1 MKAHLV
7 CPLKLFPITDSCQE
21 SSLGMAKLMMVMMI
35 MMAMLMME
43 ADLVWRLSG
52 IVEPLLVGPA
62 EEQHAS
68 TAVLFDGDYEDEDD
82 NDKDDDD
89 QGT

>member
-1 MKAHLV
+1 
-7 CPLKLFPITDSCQE
+7 
-21 SSLGMAKLMMVMMI
+21 MAKLMMVMMM
-35 MMAMLMME
+35 MMAMMIMGT
-43 ADLVWRLSG
+43 DLVWRLSG

-68 TAVLFDGDYEDEDD
+68 TAVLFDGDCEDEDED
-82 NDKDDDD
+82 DKDDDD

>member
-1 MKAHLV
+1 
-7 CPLKLFPITDSCQE
+7 
-21 SSLGMAKLMMVMMI
+21 MMTIMI
-35 MMAMLMME
+35 MME
-43 ADLVWRLSG
+43 SHLVRRLSG

-68 TAVLFDGDYEDEDD
+68 TTVLFDGDCEDEDD

>member
-1 MKAHLV
+1 MAIMIMIIMMIIMGAHLV
-7 CPLKLFPITDSCQE
+7 R
-21 SSLGMAKLMMVMMI
+21 
-35 MMAMLMME
+35 
-43 ADLVWRLSG
+43 RLSG

-68 TAVLFDGDYEDEDD
+68 TTVLFDGDCEDEDD

>member
-1 MKAHLV
+1 MAIMIMIIMMIIMGAHLV
-7 CPLKLFPITDSCQE
+7 RRLF
-21 SSLGMAKLMMVMMI
+21 
-35 MMAMLMME
+35 
-43 ADLVWRLSG
+43 G

-68 TAVLFDGDYEDEDD
+68 TTVLFDGDREDEDD

>member
-1 MKAHLV
+1 MAIMIMIIMMIIMGAHLV
-7 CPLKLFPITDSCQE
+7 R
-21 SSLGMAKLMMVMMI
+21 
-35 MMAMLMME
+35 
-43 ADLVWRLSG
+43 RLSS

-68 TAVLFDGDYEDEDD
+68 TTVLFDGDCEDEDD